1 MDSLDTHFKDII
13 LRHLY
18 RMPQKQRIQKDIMSR
33 LDTVLL
39 PVQIIS
45 YRKQLVME
53 GLITESNPNEEDSP
67 IEATLEGYKVIQLY
81 GNYMDYVKA
90 KKKEVSLS
98 RESQKMQQKY
108 LKLKFVCTIITIIL
122 SILSFI
128 TGILLSYRIQNILG

>member
-128 TGILLSYRIQNILG
+128 TGILLSDRIQNILG

>member
-1 MDSLDTHFKDII
+1 
-13 LRHLY
+13 
-18 RMPQKQRIQKDIMSR
+18 MPQKQRIQKDIMSR

-128 TGILLSYRIQNILG
+128 TGILLSDRIQNILG

>member
-1 MDSLDTHFKDII
+1 
-13 LRHLY
+13 
-18 RMPQKQRIQKDIMSR
+18 
-33 LDTVLL
+33 
-39 PVQIIS
+39 
-45 YRKQLVME
+45 ME

-128 TGILLSYRIQNILG
+128 TGILLSDRIQNILG